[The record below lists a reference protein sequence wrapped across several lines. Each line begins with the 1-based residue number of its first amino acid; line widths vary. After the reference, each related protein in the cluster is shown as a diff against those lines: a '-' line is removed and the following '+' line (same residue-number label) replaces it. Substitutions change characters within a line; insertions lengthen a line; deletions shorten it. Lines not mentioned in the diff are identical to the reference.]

1 MQSFCCPFKTPPSFL
16 LVLGMMLPLLLTRSG
31 GIPFRNCFG
40 SNLFCRNVAT
50 IRHCEIIPQKNAIS
64 VEWSDGK
71 KEEFHGLW
79 LRDFSPQLVC
89 QQTGQKLESVV
100 SLPIASSKLQ
110 GVHLNHHS
118 KLIVHWEDRYQCEYS
133 ADFLWKNSFSHRQEA
148 TIAFQSSLRHQKE
161 KITLPTISFRRLFP
175 SPQQADETALY
186 EWTNNLVNHG
196 LCLVKDV
203 PTTSQTVVSLAES
216 ISPVPDTLYGK
227 CFDVVYEEYPIN
239 IAYSNVG
246 IVPHVDLQYYES
258 PPGIQLLHCIQF
270 DSTVEGGESLFVDAF
285 KCAEQLRECD
295 PKAFATLSRVP
306 FTFRKDHMKRQNP
319 AQMFYSRPIISLN
332 HRDEVIGVN
341 WSPPFEAPPRV
352 PVDDV
357 AELYRAYSVFRSLV
371 NDEGSPH
378 FLKFRLQQGECI
390 SFLQRRMLHGREK
403 YTVANGRRHLQ
414 GCYLNVD
421 DFLSRYLVLRR
432 KLKVEDKS
440 KWQIFRVGNNDFS

>member
-1 MQSFCCPFKTPPSFL
+1 
-16 LVLGMMLPLLLTRSG
+16 
-31 GIPFRNCFG
+31 
-40 SNLFCRNVAT
+40 
-50 IRHCEIIPQKNAIS
+50 
-64 VEWSDGK
+64 
-71 KEEFHGLW
+71 
-79 LRDFSPQLVC
+79 
-89 QQTGQKLESVV
+89 
-100 SLPIASSKLQ
+100 
-110 GVHLNHHS
+110 
-118 KLIVHWEDRYQCEYS
+118 
-133 ADFLWKNSFSHRQEA
+133 
-148 TIAFQSSLRHQKE
+148 
-161 KITLPTISFRRLFP
+161 
-175 SPQQADETALY
+175 
-186 EWTNNLVNHG
+186 
-196 LCLVKDV
+196 
-203 PTTSQTVVSLAES
+203 
-216 ISPVPDTLYGK
+216 
-227 CFDVVYEEYPIN
+227 
-239 IAYSNVG
+239 
-246 IVPHVDLQYYES
+246 
-258 PPGIQLLHCIQF
+258 
-270 DSTVEGGESLFVDAF
+270 
-285 KCAEQLRECD
+285 
-295 PKAFATLSRVP
+295 
-306 FTFRKDHMKRQNP
+306 MKRQNP